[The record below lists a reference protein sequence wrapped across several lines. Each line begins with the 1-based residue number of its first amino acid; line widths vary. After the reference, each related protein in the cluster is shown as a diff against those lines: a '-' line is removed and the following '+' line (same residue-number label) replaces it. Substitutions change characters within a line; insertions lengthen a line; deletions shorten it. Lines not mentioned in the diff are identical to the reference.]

1 MCANRDTLVLEHV
14 TDDLRQRFDVLVPE
28 LTTRAAELAAALP
41 EPRPTAAELVEATW
55 RIVAAKRKLDGA
67 FRAIC
72 LRELDCCA
80 HNLALRALLA
90 AGDLDAA
97 IVRLLPH
104 LTAWAT
110 NLSRGVP
117 GDLDPQ
123 ELVQEAFLKLRRA
136 PMFAA
141 AENPLGYAFRAVKN
155 LVIDRARRRRRTIE
169 VADRHLPVAEIEMS
183 GERLQAI
190 LDRSGLDDKERC
202 MLVHV
207 VYEKLAVSAAQ
218 KHCGGPPGAPYYVL
232 DKILD
237 KVAASLG
244 ITRSRS

>member
-1 MCANRDTLVLEHV
+1 M
-14 TDDLRQRFDVLVPE
+14 TDDLRQRFDVFVPE
-28 LTTRAAELAAALP
+28 LTARAAELSAAAP
-41 EPRPTAAELVEATW
+41 EPRPTAAELVDATW
-55 RIVAAKRKLDGA
+55 RVVAAKRKLDGSL
-67 FRAIC
+67 RAIC
-72 LRELDCCA
+72 LRELEGCA
-80 HNLALRALLA
+80 HNLALRRLLA
-90 AGDLDAA
+90 AGDLDGAF
-97 IVRLLPH
+97 VRLLPH
-104 LTAWAT
+104 LTTWAT
-110 NLSRGVP
+110 NLARGVP

-123 ELVQEAFLKLRRA
+123 ELVQDAFLKLRRA

-141 AENPLGYAFRAVKN
+141 AENPLGYAFRAIKN
-155 LVIDRARRRRRTIE
+155 LVIDRARRQRRTVE
-169 VADRHLPVAEIEMS
+169 VADRHLPAVEIEMS

-190 LDRSGLDDKERC
+190 LEKAGLSDRERC

-207 VYEKLAVSAAQ
+207 VFEKLAVSAAQ